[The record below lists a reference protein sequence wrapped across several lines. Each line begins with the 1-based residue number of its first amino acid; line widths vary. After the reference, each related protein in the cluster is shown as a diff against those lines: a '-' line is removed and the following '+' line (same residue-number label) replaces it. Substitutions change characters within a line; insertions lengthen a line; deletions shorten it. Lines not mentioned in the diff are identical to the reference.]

1 MSQADSPL
9 RRLQQSLVLQDVYV
23 REANAAILGDF
34 DPKVHDEL
42 NFGIQLHFSVKSVE
56 FKPSA
61 PDEHGV
67 GVVRYLIDTG
77 LRFVQNSDQGDDAE
91 PVPIAE
97 ITATF
102 VGDYEARDTS
112 AVTDEALEAFHQNA
126 LHHVWP
132 FWREFIHT
140 SSGRLRLPSV
150 ILPIRQPLKRPEGW
164 QAQVATPSITQSVAP
179 TQ

>member
-42 NFGIQLHFSVKSVE
+42 NFGIQLRFSVASFE
-56 FKPSA
+56 FKPA
-61 PDEHGV
+61 PPGEEGG
-67 GVVRYLIDTG
+67 GVVRYLIETG
-77 LRFVQNSDQGDDAE
+77 LRFVQNSDQGGDAE
-91 PVPIAE
+91 PIPIAE

-102 VGDYEARDTS
+102 VVDYEARDIS
-112 AVTDEALEAFHQNA
+112 AVTDEALEAFNQNA
-126 LHHVWP
+126 QHHVWP

-140 SSGRLRLPSV
+140 SSGRLRLPSL

-164 QAQVATPSITQSVAP
+164 QPQVATPSITQSIAP

>member
-1 MSQADSPL
+1 MNDPDSPL
-9 RRLQQSLVLQDVYV
+9 RRLLQSIVLQDVYV
-23 REANAAILGDF
+23 REATAAITGAF
-34 DPKVHDEL
+34 DPKTHDEL
-42 NFGIQLHFSVKSVE
+42 NFGIQLRFSVESVE
-56 FKPSA
+56 FKPNRD
-61 PDEHGV
+61 DEAGP
-67 GVVRYLIDTG
+67 GLVRYLIDTG
-77 LRFVQNSDQGDDAE
+77 LRFVQNNDAPGVTE
-91 PVPIAE
+91 PTPIAE

-102 VGDYEARDTS
+102 VADYEARDAS
-112 AVTDEALEAFHQNA
+112 AVTDESLEAFNQNA

-164 QAQVATPSITQSVAP
+164 QAQVAAPSITQSLAP

>member
-9 RRLQQSLVLQDVYV
+9 RRLQQSIVLQDVYV
-23 REANAAILGDF
+23 REANATILGAF
-34 DPKVHDEL
+34 DPKADDEL
-42 NFGIQLHFSVKSVE
+42 NFGIQLRFSVESVE
-56 FKPSA
+56 FKPS
-61 PDEHGV
+61 PSNEDRV

-77 LRFVQNSDQGDDAE
+77 LRFVQNSDQGGDAD

-97 ITATF
+97 ITAIF
-102 VGDYEARDTS
+102 VADYEARDGS
-112 AVTDEALEAFHQNA
+112 VVTDESLEAFNQNA

-164 QAQVATPSITQSVAP
+164 QAQVATPSVTQSVAP